1 MWLEQL
7 GQELKEE
14 RSSMRATA
22 KVVGFMM
29 LALVATGCSTTRQ
42 QSAGADDREYTPP
55 TSIYNILDSTALVYS
70 DPAAGSPI
78 NDHPLRWFTFASHP
92 IGQVLDYGIN
102 RPIYTLASG
111 FAYLSGYTA
120 EDNMVNAQRR

>member
-1 MWLEQL
+1 M
-7 GQELKEE
+7 K
-14 RSSMRATA
+14 AA
-22 KVVGFMM
+22 VKVVGFMM
-29 LALVATGCSTTRQ
+29 LALVATGCSTISQ
-42 QSAGADDREYTPP
+42 QNAGADDREYTPP

-70 DPAAGSPI
+70 DPTAGSPI

-92 IGQVLDYGIN
+92 IAQALDYGIN

>member
-1 MWLEQL
+1 MK
-7 GQELKEE
+7 G
-14 RSSMRATA
+14 TV

-29 LALVATGCSTTRQ
+29 LALVAAGCTTTRQ
-42 QSAGADDREYTPP
+42 QSAGLDDREYTPP

-92 IGQVLDYGIN
+92 IGQALDYGIN

>member
-1 MWLEQL
+1 M
-7 GQELKEE
+7 K
-14 RSSMRATA
+14 ATL
-22 KVVGFMM
+22 KVVGFVV

-42 QSAGADDREYTPP
+42 HAAGADDTEYTPP

-78 NDHPLRWFTFASHP
+78 NDHLLRWFAFAMHP
-92 IGQVLDYGIN
+92 IGQALDHGIN
-102 RPIYTLASG
+102 RPIYNLASG
-111 FAYLSGYTA
+111 YAYLSGYTA